1 MTWVI
6 FKMMSLFLEIHKLKI
21 WIRMQNIY
29 LLFHYFKNIK
39 DKKYKKLIIKET
51 KDYEKN
57 KNQ

>member
-1 MTWVI
+1 
-6 FKMMSLFLEIHKLKI
+6 
-21 WIRMQNIY
+21 MQNIY

-57 KNQ
+57 MNQ